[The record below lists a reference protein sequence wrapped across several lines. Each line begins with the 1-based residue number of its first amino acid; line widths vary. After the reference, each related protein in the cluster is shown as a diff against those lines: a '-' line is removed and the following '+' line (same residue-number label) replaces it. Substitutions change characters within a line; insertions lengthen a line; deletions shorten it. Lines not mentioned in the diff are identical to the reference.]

1 MRKLR
6 HEIRDPAGKT
16 AVKWALKII
25 CRTSRRKGLENGG
38 KKIISYVVTPQATW
52 PIAKSLMKKYVP
64 K

>member
-25 CRTSRRKGLENGG
+25 CRTSRRKELENGG
-38 KKIISYVVTPQATW
+38 KK
-52 PIAKSLMKKYVP
+52 
-64 K
+64 